1 MSIGQLCDAIPGQP
15 FCEVRYATVD
25 GGTPFVFSTPFAQ
38 EAVEVRAHDV
48 VDRDPNAVSFDLQPE
63 LDAIVGEKVH
73 VLAVN
78 ALSGDGLRCLIGL
91 AHEQSL
97 ERYRVGHES
106 SLFSW
111 TLSFLG
117 PEKIS

>member
-73 VLAVN
+73 VLA
-78 ALSGDGLRCLIGL
+78 
-91 AHEQSL
+91 
-97 ERYRVGHES
+97 ERAQRGWIEVLDRARTRTILGT
-106 SLFSW
+106 LPCW
-111 TLSFLG
+111 T
-117 PEKIS
+117 

>member
-1 MSIGQLCDAIPGQP
+1 
-15 FCEVRYATVD
+15 
-25 GGTPFVFSTPFAQ
+25 
-38 EAVEVRAHDV
+38 
-48 VDRDPNAVSFDLQPE
+48 
-63 LDAIVGEKVH
+63 
-73 VLAVN
+73 VN